1 MASLD
6 NILMDRREFLYSAG
20 CMSAAIF
27 LEHSFFS
34 HPLLMKKNLDEKLE
48 RETRE
53 VFSRIIQR
61 ALKEG
66 WESLPIGQ
74 CMGEI
79 GTMLIGTEYVAG
91 TLEGEGPEICRVDL
105 TGLDCVTFFENALC
119 LARIIKKGRTN
130 FADFIEELTYTR
142 YRKGI
147 LTDYTSRLHYTS
159 DWIYD
164 NEKKRVIKDITRD
177 IGGQIFPVEVSFMS
191 RNPQYYPA
199 LMEFPEFIMTI
210 AGIEQEINRREHWF
224 IPQKRI
230 RKAQEYLQTGDIIAV
245 ATNKKGLDYAHTGVV
260 LRDENENVRLLHASL
275 KQKKV
280 LLDTELYRYIQSVE
294 THIGITIARPCSVSN
309 PIELKHDHPDYC
321 CHDEVIGHGNERFPD
336 KKPLSFEQT
345 DNR

>member
-1 MASLD
+1 
-6 NILMDRREFLYSAG
+6 MDRRKFLGSTFGLSVFALIG
-20 CMSAAIF
+20 NP
-27 LEHSFFS
+27 FFS
-34 HPLLMKKNLDEKLE
+34 LAFSRQKENSNEKRE
-48 RETRE
+48 REAETSE
-53 VFSRIIQR
+53 AFSRIIRR
-61 ALKEG
+61 ALKEE

-79 GTMLIGTEYVAG
+79 GIMLIGTEYVAG
-91 TLEGEGPEICRVDL
+91 TLEGKGPEICRVDL

-164 NEKKRVIKDITRD
+164 NEKKKVIKDITRD

-191 RNPQYYPA
+191 GNPQYYPA
-199 LMEFPEFIMTI
+199 LIEFPEFITTI

-224 IPQKRI
+224 IPPKKI
-230 RKAQEYLQTGDIIAV
+230 RKAQTYLQTGDIIAV
-245 ATNKKGLDYAHTGVV
+245 ATNKKGLDYAHTGLVFGDKKG
-260 LRDENENVRLLHASL
+260 RIKLLHASL

-294 THIGITIARPCSVSN
+294 THIGITVARPCSVSHAK
-309 PIELKHDHPDYC
+309 ELKHDHPDYS
-321 CHDEVIGHGNERFPD
+321 CHDEVIGHGDERFPD
-336 KKPLSFEQT
+336 KQPLPAEQT